1 MPFVRISLN
10 QGKSS
15 LFLQT
20 LTDTIHQT
28 LVDTFEVPLKDRFQV
43 IHEIPA
49 GRLHASPDYL
59 GIQRSENFMLIEITA
74 GRPRSAQTKTLMYRS
89 LAKRL
94 ADTLQVRPED
104 VMVIITFNS
113 AEDWSFGCGEAQM
126 LKVQPQTFQEAQH
139 AVDAL

>member
-1 MPFVRISLN
+1 MPVVRISLN

-20 LTDTIHQT
+20 LGTTIHQT
-28 LVDTFEVPLKDRFQV
+28 LVDTFEVPPDDRFQV

-59 GIQRSENFMLIEITA
+59 GIQRSNDFILIEITA
-74 GRPRSAQTKTLMYRS
+74 GRPRSAQTKTLLYRA
-89 LAKRL
+89 LTERL
-94 ADTLQVRPED
+94 SATLQVRPED
-104 VMVIITFNS
+104 VMVVITFNT

-126 LKVQPQTFQEAQH
+126 LKVQP
-139 AVDAL
+139 